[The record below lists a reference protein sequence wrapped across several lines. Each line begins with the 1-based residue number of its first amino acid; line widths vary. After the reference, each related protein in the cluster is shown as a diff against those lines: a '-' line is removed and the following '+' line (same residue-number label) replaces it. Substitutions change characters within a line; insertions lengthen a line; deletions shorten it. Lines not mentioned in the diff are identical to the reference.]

1 MGNVKLTYKKNTFN
15 GRYFIKISLK
25 IRGLFPGFLVR
36 TDPGQYP
43 SARDRSGLKRPGLLN
58 LSPTEAQ
65 PEAQPENARL
75 KNNRLNCIFSVL
87 ILKNQKSANRKII
100 PI

>member
-1 MGNVKLTYKKNTFN
+1 VGNVKLTYKKNAFN
-15 GRYFIKISLK
+15 GRYFIKKSLK
-25 IRGLFPGFLVR
+25 IRGLFPGFLAR

-58 LSPTEAQ
+58 LSPT
-65 PEAQPENARL
+65 EAQPENARL